1 MPRHSLASLLLLN
14 LALTASLAKAETP
27 DAKYVFPAGGR
38 RGTTVPVRIGGCN
51 FHDKAY
57 FELMGTGIRAATE
70 ISRIPTI
77 WFEGPVIPQPPSQA
91 SEDYPVDYANSMEI
105 AADAPRGEHFFKV
118 WTAQGISTSIP
129 FVVGDLP
136 EVVEEEVDGL
146 PHPVDVTLPVTVNG
160 RTFPREDVDLWRF
173 HAKAGQ
179 TITCAVDA
187 LRLKS
192 PLKARLELFN
202 PQGQSIA
209 ESLSESGIDAVLRF
223 TAASTGQYT
232 IKIHDIQFGG
242 LQNYVYR
249 LTLTA
254 GPHLDF
260 VYPLGGRRN
269 SELALEQVGA
279 NLAAPRTTIKLP
291 GTPESRYDYRA
302 ESSGAVSN
310 PVALELDDLPEILE
324 PDSGAMATRI
334 TFPANLNGRI
344 QQPGEID
351 EWTFEAKKGDE
362 FDLDVRAARLGSPLD
377 AVLQIVDAQQKV
389 LAENDDPANGQTDPR
404 LRFQAPADG
413 IYAIRLTDRLPDRG
427 GPRFAYRVRML
438 NMAQPEFELS
448 LATDSVIIERGK
460 PTSIKLTADRGPG
473 VKDEITIQI
482 EGLPEG
488 VTVTPLVMKP
498 EQKDVTLSFVASDTT
513 KVQAAAL
520 KIAGKLMKDGKE
532 LVRHAVILDPTGIRR
547 QDPVWLAV
555 ALPTPFRFVGIFET
569 KFMPRGS
576 QYVRHYSIQRNG
588 FNGPLEARMADRQGR
603 HLQGVTGDPVTISP
617 TQNEFDF
624 TVKLQPFMEIGRTS
638 RTTLLVMGIVNDVDG
653 KPHVVSYS
661 SNAPNDQMISIV
673 DPGRLAITLD
683 RRTVP
688 VIPGQTTRISFR
700 LQRSMGL
707 NESTQVELVVPQ
719 RIRGVKSQ
727 PVTVAATE
735 QSGSI
740 EVTFD
745 AEAVGPFLAPLNV
758 RATTLD
764 DRKLPVIDDASLEL
778 VTRPAK

>member
-1 MPRHSLASLLLLN
+1 MPRRSFASLLLLN
-14 LALTASLAKAETP
+14 LALTTSLVHAETP

-51 FHDKAY
+51 FHDKAN
-57 FELMGTGIRAATE
+57 FQLMGSGIRAAAE
-70 ISRIPTI
+70 ISRMPTI

-105 AADAPRGEHFFKV
+105 APDSPRGEHLWKV
-118 WTAQGISTSIP
+118 WTAQGISGSIP
-129 FVVGDLP
+129 FIVGDLP
-136 EVVEEEVDGL
+136 EVVEDEVDGL
-146 PHPVDVTLPVTVNG
+146 PQPVDVTLPVTING
-160 RTFPREDVDLWRF
+160 RMFPREDVDLWRF
-173 HAKAGQ
+173 AAQAGQ

-187 LRLKS
+187 EKLKS
-192 PLKARLELFN
+192 PLKARLELLN

-209 ESLSESGIDAVLRF
+209 ESLSEPGVEAMLRF
-223 TAASTGQYT
+223 TAPSAGQYT
-232 IKIHDIQFGG
+232 IKVHDIQFGG

-249 LTLTA
+249 LTVAA

-269 SELALEQVGA
+269 SDLALELTGA
-279 NLAAPRTTIKLP
+279 NLAAPRVAIKLP
-291 GTPESRYDYRA
+291 ASAELRYDYRA
-302 ESSGAVSN
+302 EVSGTVSN
-310 PVALELDDLPEILE
+310 AVALELDDLPEILE
-324 PDSGAMATRI
+324 PDGGAQGKRI

-344 QQPGEID
+344 QQPGEVD
-351 EWTFEAKKGDE
+351 EWTFEAKKGEE

-389 LAENDDPANGQTDPR
+389 VAENDDPSNGQTDPR
-404 LRFQAPADG
+404 LRFSAPADG
-413 IYAIRLTDRLPDRG
+413 VYAIRVSDRLPDRG

-438 NMAQPEFELS
+438 NATQPEFELS
-448 LATDSVIIERGK
+448 LVNDSIIIERGK
-460 PTSIKLTADRGPG
+460 PTSIRVTVDRGPG
-473 VKDEITIQI
+473 TKEEIALQI

-488 VTVTPLVMKP
+488 VTVTPLQIKQD
-498 EQKDVTLSFVASDTT
+498 QKDVSLSFVASDTT
-513 KVQAAAL
+513 KVQAASL
-520 KIAGKLMKDGKE
+520 KITGKLTKDGKE
-532 LVRHAVILDPTGIRR
+532 LVRQAVILDPTGTRR
-547 QDPVWLAV
+547 QDPIWVAV

-603 HLQGVTGDPVTISP
+603 HLQGVTGDPVSISP

-638 RTTLLVMGIVNDVDG
+638 RTTLAVMGIVNDVDG

-673 DPGRLAITLD
+673 DPGKLAITLD

-688 VIPGQTTRISFR
+688 VIPGQTTKISFR

-707 NESTQVELVVPQ
+707 NEPTQVELVIPQ

-727 PVTVAATE
+727 PVTIAATE
-735 QSGSI
+735 QGGSI
-740 EVTFD
+740 EVSFD
-745 AEAVGPFLAPLNV
+745 NEAVGPFLAPLNV
-758 RATTLD
+758 RATTID

-778 VTRPAK
+778 VPRPTK